1 MRPHAGHNPVYP
13 PRPPLS
19 RIENVSAATLFFGPT
34 IPPTTRSRN
43 NSNRPPSPSAPIP
56 RRPTLQSKL
65 ANRHSYAGP
74 ESSGAHLHAW
84 KTVQDRS
91 LSPDSSPFPVPG
103 GVRRDS
109 ADMDDEEMFFAGE
122 GSSSFV
128 LNVTRNTPS
137 PPAKPA
143 LPMKYKNRDSLL
155 VSDDDEMP
163 STGSSIG
170 GEFLNIMPKASTSVS
185 SIGSEDGLV
194 TPGVAPEGFSGWPT
208 SSVFVNGADDSTH
221 PYGHSVDVDAFIM
234 KTLAA
239 ASKGSN
245 MPKKIPGTPVKKVRM
260 SYFGNDRPW
269 QSAVASKV
277 GLKEDCEF
285 NKTKK
290 APRKSMPAAFP
301 VPSGPKATKLF
312 QKTDTDTE
320 EEEEYSPSTR
330 RVQYVGLGLGLPP
343 PSGSSKN
350 GPSAIPRSRWL
361 MRRSSSGAF
370 SSGSDSAS
378 LASTPTRTKGMG
390 KYHIPLYFLVLTFFY
405 HRLATPKTQNS
416 TPPFPIM

>member
-1 MRPHAGHNPVYP
+1 M
-13 PRPPLS
+13 
-19 RIENVSAATLFFGPT
+19 
-34 IPPTTRSRN
+34 
-43 NSNRPPSPSAPIP
+43 
-56 RRPTLQSKL
+56 
-65 ANRHSYAGP
+65 
-74 ESSGAHLHAW
+74 
-84 KTVQDRS
+84 
-91 LSPDSSPFPVPG
+91 
-103 GVRRDS
+103 
-109 ADMDDEEMFFAGE
+109 DMNDEEMFFAGE

-143 LPMKYKNRDSLL
+143 LPMKYKHRDSLL

-170 GEFLNIMPKASTSVS
+170 GEFLSIMPKASTSVS

-208 SSVFVNGADDSTH
+208 SSVFVNGGDDSTH
-221 PYGHSVDVDAFIM
+221 PYGHESVDVDAFIM

-245 MPKKIPGTPVKKVRM
+245 MPKKIPGTPVKKIRM

-277 GLKEDCEF
+277 GLKDDCEF

-301 VPSGPKATKLF
+301 PVAGAKATKLF

-320 EEEEYSPSTR
+320 EEDEYSPITR
-330 RVQYVGLGLGLPP
+330 RVKYVGLGLGVPP
-343 PSGSSKN
+343 PSGGSKN

-370 SSGSDSAS
+370 SSGSESAS

-390 KYHIPLYFLVLTFFY
+390 KYYFSIFFVDFY
-405 HRLATPKTQNS
+405 FYS
-416 TPPFPIM
+416 

>member
-1 MRPHAGHNPVYP
+1 VRPHAGHNPMYP

-34 IPPTTRSRN
+34 IPATTRN
-43 NSNRPPSPSAPIP
+43 NFNRSLSPSGTIP
-56 RRPTLQSKL
+56 RQPSLQSKL

-74 ESSGAHLHAW
+74 DSSRVQLHTW

-91 LSPDSSPFPVPG
+91 QSPDSSPFPAPG
-103 GVRRDS
+103 GLQRDS
-109 ADMDDEEMFFAGE
+109 AEMDDEEMFFAGE

-143 LPMKYKNRDSLL
+143 LPMKYKHRDSLM

-170 GEFLNIMPKASTSVS
+170 GGLNFMPKASASVS

-194 TPGVAPEGFSGWPT
+194 TPGVTPEGFSGWPT
-208 SSVFVNGADDSTH
+208 SSIFVNGADDSAH
-221 PYGHSVDVDAFIM
+221 PYGHESVDVDAFIM

-290 APRKSMPAAFP
+290 APRKSMPTAFP
-301 VPSGPKATKLF
+301 AGAKATRLF
-312 QKTDTDTE
+312 PERQKTDTDTE
-320 EEEEYSPSTR
+320 EEDEYSPSTR
-330 RVQYVGLGLGLPP
+330 RVKYVGLGLGQPP
-343 PSGSSKN
+343 PAGSSKN
-350 GPSAIPRSRWL
+350 GPSAIPRNRWL

-370 SSGSDSAS
+370 SSGSETS
-378 LASTPTRTKGMG
+378 LASTPTRAKGIG
-390 KYHIPLYFLVLTFFY
+390 K
-405 HRLATPKTQNS
+405 
-416 TPPFPIM
+416 